1 MPGAL
6 GSFLTH
12 IIELSDLVHSH
23 KKEYNKWFEG
33 NSTAH
38 NQLTKW
44 IDNFH
49 DIDEVTS
56 FRELDHPEQIRYI
69 ENNLVKLSDSHMVHR
84 LCRTDMSKTLQGIF
98 TNAKYIKIT
107 IGDHYDTVV
116 NMMAHKTFATG
127 VDTVG
132 FNDLSS
138 NLLNKLSVTEKKALY
153 HKVCTKKVNAIYND
167 DQEQDCFSFPFENF
181 LTWELF
187 ENTVQDL
194 SRYLNFQIPINKHM
208 YSKFHEVNSKFFKE
222 IC

>member
-1 MPGAL
+1 VPGAL

-23 KKEYNKWFEG
+23 KKDYNKWFED